1 MRLPLV
7 LAAVFVACLP
17 FAAKSAPLPPV
28 IEPEA
33 GFEHLTTPDGVE
45 VGIWY
50 PAQGRTVV
58 MPLGP
63 NVQRVIPGA
72 ALPQGKRA
80 LVVISHGTGG
90 AYSGHA
96 DTAIALAKA
105 GFIVAALT
113 HPGDNWRDQNRVAMV
128 EDRPRALSAL
138 IDTMLT
144 TWRGAKV
151 VDAGRIAAFGFSAG
165 GFTVLAAA
173 GGRPDLSTI
182 AHHCAD
188 HPSWFDCRLLASHPR
203 PDWPTWSWLGDRR
216 IKALVVAA
224 PALGFAFDR
233 AGLADLTMP
242 IQLWRADDDEILPAP
257 DYADAVHAALP
268 KAPEFHAVRKAG
280 HFDFLMPC
288 ASPDTMPEICSS
300 KPGFDRAAFHRAFN
314 ARIVRFLTKAL
325 SGHGQSSDGAGPY
338 TNLNRRQGRPG
349 FPACARS
356 ARR

>member
-1 MRLPLV
+1 MRFLLV
-7 LAAVFVACLP
+7 LATVVLASL
-17 FAAKSAPLPPV
+17 PLPTPGASLPLA
-28 IEPEA
+28 IQPEA

-50 PAQGRTVV
+50 PAQGEPVA

-63 NVQRVIPGA
+63 NVQQVIPGA
-72 ALPQGKRA
+72 ALPAGKHA

-96 DTAIALAKA
+96 DTAIEMAKA

-113 HPGDNWRDQNRVAMV
+113 HPGDNWRDQSRVAMV

-138 IDTMLT
+138 IDMMLNR
-144 TWRGAKV
+144 WHGAKA

-165 GFTVLAAA
+165 GFTVLAEA
-173 GGRPDLSTI
+173 GGRPDLSSLTR
-182 AHHCAD
+182 HCVD
-188 HPSWFDCRLLASHPR
+188 HPAWFDCRLLASHPHADR
-203 PDWPTWSWLGDRR
+203 PAWSWQGDQR

-233 AGLADLTMP
+233 AGLATLTMP

-257 DYADAVHAALP
+257 DYADAVRAALP
-268 KAPEFHAVRKAG
+268 RAPEFHAVRKAG

-288 ASPDTMPEICSS
+288 TSPDALPEICSS
-300 KPGFDRAAFHRAFN
+300 RPSFDRAAFHRAFN
-314 ARIVRFLTKAL
+314 ARIVRFLTEALYERKA
-325 SGHGQSSDGAGPY
+325 GSDGA
-338 TNLNRRQGRPG
+338 
-349 FPACARS
+349 ARAS
-356 ARR
+356 G